1 MNRIDTKAS
10 SFSGRGGTC
19 SDIAYAYIL
28 GSSTDIAYAYIGS
41 STDIAY
47 AYILG
52 SSTDIQSQN
61 TSESPLS
68 LARLLQKSESYRR
81 APAA

>member
-10 SFSGRGGTC
+10 SFSSSACT
-19 SDIAYAYIL
+19 DIAYAYI

-52 SSTDIQSQN
+52 SSTAVP
-61 TSESPLS
+61 TF
-68 LARLLQKSESYRR
+68 KVKTCW
-81 APAA
+81 